1 MASVMLADRMVSA
14 TDLKRRGVA
23 SLEEG
28 GDHPMAIMK
37 NNNATHYV
45 LRADVYAQVLAK
57 LDEAED
63 AELNRIADARMKEP
77 RRRVSLADL

>member
-1 MASVMLADRMVSA
+1 MSGVMLADRIVSA

-37 NNNATHYV
+37 NNHATHYV
-45 LRADVYAQVLAK
+45 LRADVYAQVLERLEA
-57 LDEAED
+57 AED
-63 AELNRIADARMKEP
+63 AELNRIADVRRSEP